1 MEELQA
7 THVAEAQ
14 KVWDFLGHTEMALV
28 PLDFSPICS
37 GGPAQEM
44 SQVLPTLDSAGAKIL
59 TLEEVIDDQL
69 EAEGRDL
76 AEKVAEH
83 MLTYFR
89 SWDPNTLLELV
100 MQGAITEMEEV
111 ASSSVQDTTKIVAAW
126 FQCQPKDSYGPT
138 QLLYLL
144 ELPVYMFY
152 INLLSII
159 VSCSSYPLRVLSST
173 KDRKK
178 TSPILLAAICPFCI
192 DYRSGHLIGVGKFF
206 WGTPTT

>member
-1 MEELQA
+1 MWQRRRRFGTSWAILKW
-7 THVAEAQ
+7 H
-14 KVWDFLGHTEMALV
+14 WFLSASAL
-28 PLDFSPICS
+28 CS

-83 MLTYFR
+83 MLTYFW
-89 SWDPNTLLELV
+89 SWDLNTLLELV

-126 FQCQPKDSYGPT
+126 FQCQPKDS
-138 QLLYLL
+138 
-144 ELPVYMFY
+144 
-152 INLLSII
+152 
-159 VSCSSYPLRVLSST
+159 
-173 KDRKK
+173 
-178 TSPILLAAICPFCI
+178 
-192 DYRSGHLIGVGKFF
+192 
-206 WGTPTT
+206 